1 MDAADTPARRVM
13 LDSHEPDDPT
23 TYGSVIAL
31 AAFTP
36 PILTVAPS
44 GSRLITLPFFAEQ
57 SRPTRKKMAG
67 RIKRYA
73 ATVAPFCSAVD
84 IQEPIDCGEPTEAV
98 IGASIGIAV
107 FPDDGDDAL
116 SLVEAAD
123 RAMYEVKKAGKNDA
137 KLASEVPE

>member
-1 MDAADTPARRVM
+1 MVNGRAQFAGDMSAMIGR
-13 LDSHEPDDPT
+13 DSA
-23 TYGSVIAL
+23 SLIKIAIM
-31 AAFTP
+31 A
-36 PILTVAPS
+36 
-44 GSRLITLPFFAEQ
+44 G
-57 SRPTRKKMAG
+57 KKMAG

-137 KLASEVPE
+137 KLASEVPK